1 MSNTAF
7 SAKDIADFLSQHP
20 EFFEQHAEVFTEL
33 HVPHPYAGR
42 AISLGERQI
51 LTLRAR
57 IKELEW
63 NLSGLIHRA
72 RGNEK
77 ISGTLTAWC
86 AQMLAEA
93 DAAQLPGHIVHSLSQ
108 LFDLPAVALRLWD
121 LARLPEGEFTAD
133 TTADIR
139 AFAAGLDAPVCG
151 AVTDDQAVVAW
162 LSAPVASLA
171 IVPLTHQDAR
181 IGLLVLGSD
190 DAERFTPDMGTAF
203 LTMLGELASAALARL
218 R

>member
-7 SAKDIADFLSQHP
+7 SAQDIADFLSQRP
-20 EFFEQHAEVFTEL
+20 EFFEQHAEVFAEL
-33 HVPHPYAGR
+33 RVPHPYAGR

-51 LTLRAR
+51 LTLRAK

-72 RGNEK
+72 QGNEK
-77 ISGTLTAWC
+77 ISDTLTTWC
-86 AQMLAEA
+86 AQMLAET
-93 DAAQLPGHIVHSLSQ
+93 DAAQLPRHVVHSLST
-108 LFDLPAVALRLWD
+108 LFDLPTVALRLWD
-121 LARLPEGEFTAD
+121 LARLPEGEFTANV
-133 TTADIR
+133 TPDIR
-139 AFAAGLDAPVCG
+139 AFAAGLDTPVCG
-151 AVTDDQAVVAW
+151 AATDQPVAAW

-171 IVPLTHQDAR
+171 IVPLTHQDACF
-181 IGLLVLGSD
+181 GLLVLGSP

-203 LTMLGELASAALARL
+203 LTMLGTLASAALGRL

>member
-1 MSNTAF
+1 MSSNTAF
-7 SAKDIADFLSQHP
+7 SAQDIADFLSQHP
-20 EFFEQHAEVFTEL
+20 EFFEQHAEVFAEL
-33 HVPHPYAGR
+33 RVPHPYAGR

-51 LTLRAR
+51 LTLRGK

-72 RGNEK
+72 QGNEK

-86 AQMLAEA
+86 AQMLAET
-93 DAAQLPGHIVHSLSQ
+93 DATQLPHHIVQNLAT

-121 LARLPEGEFTAD
+121 LPQLPEGAFTAD
-133 TTADIR
+133 LTPDIR
-139 AFAAGLDAPVCG
+139 AAAQALDAPVCG
-151 AVTDDQAVVAW
+151 AATDHPVAAW
-162 LSAPVASLA
+162 LPTPPASLA
-171 IVPLTHQDAR
+171 LVPLTHQASH

-203 LTMLGELASAALARL
+203 LTMLGALASAALARL

>member
-1 MSNTAF
+1 MSNTVF
-7 SAKDIADFLSQHP
+7 SAQDIADFLSLHP
-20 EFFEQHAEVFTEL
+20 EFFDAHADVFAAL
-33 HVPHPYAGR
+33 HVPHPYASR
-42 AISLGERQI
+42 AISLGERQV
-51 LTLRAR
+51 LTLRAK

-63 NLSGLIHRA
+63 NLSGLVHRA

-77 ISGTLTAWC
+77 ISSTLTAWC

-93 DAAQLPGHIVHSLSQ
+93 DAAQLPRHIVQSLLT
-108 LFDLPAVALRLWD
+108 LFDLPTVALRLWD
-121 LARLPEGEFTAD
+121 LPRLPEGAFTAD
-133 TTADIR
+133 ITPDIR

-151 AVTDDQAVVAW
+151 AATDQPVLAW
-162 LSAPVASLA
+162 LSVPVASLA
-171 IVPLTHQDAR
+171 IVPLTHQSVR

-203 LTMLGELASAALARL
+203 LTMLGELAAAALARL